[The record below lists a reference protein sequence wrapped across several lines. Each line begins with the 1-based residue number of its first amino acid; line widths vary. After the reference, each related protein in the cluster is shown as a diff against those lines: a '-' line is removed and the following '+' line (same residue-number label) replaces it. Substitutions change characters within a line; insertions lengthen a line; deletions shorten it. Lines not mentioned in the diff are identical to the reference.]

1 MDYYGRYLCDKM
13 IQEDTNTKV
22 DPVLN
27 DDVGKGPKPKP
38 SFGQAEVEGVC
49 GRLSLSSVSLGKYL
63 VVMRSGFDVVIAGE
77 PYLALMLLLE
87 LDSGKFLTRIWNQT
101 ITRGR
106 AISLEQFVEACETFF
121 ARNGKPCLGLPE
133 DEDEQVL
140 QDFLVS
146 QTPVPRKVSKSCQRV
161 VSRDAGD
168 EIPSCSECFKLRDLK
183 SFAPE
188 TDGGVEF
195 KTEVI
200 SEEEGE
206 EETAHPKPSKTKK
219 TKRQRPRKDV
229 NYFAEVEKKRRKR
242 NDVTYF
248 DDASDHGDDEGPY
261 IDVNSYLDTA
271 EGYGRGGRKLSR
283 KRRGGNKHG
292 GRNEAAAKVGG
303 QAPLTMCEICGI
315 GFVHINSLD
324 VHMKTE
330 HFWGKF
336 KCLQCEFKGGFA
348 AELIAHMREE
358 GHGDNPVV
366 KCPRCKDEMPLLDT
380 ESHMKEC
387 ALEDNVKCSFCPK
400 AFKKGSFGLHAH
412 MRQIHFWGMFRDAN
426 Q

>member
-1 MDYYGRYLCDKM
+1 M
-13 IQEDTNTKV
+13 IQDDNTKV
-22 DPVLN
+22 VPVQN
-27 DDVGKGPKPKP
+27 EDGRMGPSWPR
-38 SFGQAEVEGVC
+38 FGQAEVEGVC
-49 GRLSLSSVSLGKYL
+49 RRLSLSSVSLGKYL

-87 LDSGKFLTRIWNQT
+87 PDSGKFLTRIWNQT

-106 AISLEQFVEACETFF
+106 AHSLEEFVEACETFF

-133 DEDEQVL
+133 NEDEQVL

-161 VSRDAGD
+161 VSRDADKSD
-168 EIPSCSECFKLRDLK
+168 EIPSCPECFKLRDLK
-183 SFAPE
+183 SLAVAQ
-188 TDGGVEF
+188 TDTEVGIEF
-195 KTEVI
+195 IDKDELKTEVI
-200 SEEEGE
+200 SEGE
-206 EETAHPKPSKTKK
+206 EEVLPVQPKAKK
-219 TKRQRPRKDV
+219 KRQRPRKDV
-229 NYFAEVEKKRRKR
+229 NYFAEVQKKRRKR
-242 NDVTYF
+242 SDLSYF
-248 DDASDHGDDEGPY
+248 DEDASEREDDEEEPY
-261 IDVNSYLDTA
+261 IDVNSYLEDD
-271 EGYGRGGRKLSR
+271 RGKPVR

-292 GRNEAAAKVGG
+292 GRNEAAAKTGG

-330 HFWGKF
+330 HFWGRF